1 MSLSAYNPSRRRFLV
16 TGATL
21 AGALVVGFGSSR
33 FADRLGDPAI
43 VPVDNGEIALNAWLK
58 IGMDGI
64 VTVMLPRAEMGQA
77 VHTALPMLVAE
88 ELGVAWAQVRVQA
101 AGVDRVYANVAVV
114 EDGLPLDHRD
124 QSPLVRLTRA
134 GLGMAA
140 QVLQIQVTGGSTSV
154 RDAWLPMR
162 EAGAAARQM
171 LTEAAAERWN
181 LLPEQ
186 LSVED
191 GFVVFKPE
199 QRKASFGTL
208 AAAASRLS
216 PPSRIKLRPAGT
228 HTVIGT
234 SPTRIDTPAKS
245 RGEAGFGIDAR
256 PDGLLY
262 AAIRH
267 APRFDAESYQVDSAA
282 ARAAPGVLDVVR
294 LDGAVAVV
302 AKHYWQALSAS
313 RSIQF
318 AYAEASDLND
328 DEVARQLR
336 EGLSHG
342 YANCYERRGDPD
354 AAERGQSVISAT
366 FAVPYLAHACLEPQN
381 CTARVGKASAELWL
395 GHQAPSFVVGAV
407 ASRLGIAPD
416 DVVLHQEYLG
426 GGFGRRSEV
435 DVVLQAVAVA
445 RQFPDT
451 PVQLIWSREED
462 MQHDFYRPAAMAS
475 MRAVVDDDGRL
486 VSLRQRLA
494 CTSVSRAFVGRLTGK
509 PGPEMPENTNADGAK
524 HVAYDIPNV
533 LVEHAPVD
541 LPVPVGFWRSVG
553 YSQNSFFYEAFLD
566 EVASQ
571 SEQDPLAL
579 RESMLTDRPR
589 HQAVMARLREVSGWR
604 GARPTAGVG
613 RGVAMVESFG
623 SIVALVVDVEAPT
636 PDRIRLRH
644 VHCVVD
650 CGVAVHPGQVQAQM
664 EGGILYGL
672 GAALFSRVNV
682 MDGRVSQQQFSDY
695 PMLRM
700 GQTPPVDVH
709 ILEGSDTPG
718 GAGEPGTPPA
728 APALV
733 NAVFAATGKRFR
745 TLPVIGRELT
755 LV

>member
-114 EDGLPLDHRD
+114 EDGLPLDQRD

-294 LDGAVAVV
+294 LDDAVAVV

-407 ASRLGIAPD
+407 ASAWASLRWWFAS
-416 DVVLHQEYLG
+416 EYLG

-435 DVVLQAVAVA
+435 DVVLQPLLSLTFCAPCTDWSEAHAA
-445 RQFPDT
+445 RFLQAGCHGIHACGGGRRRAPRFIT
-451 PVQLIWSREED
+451 PAPGMYI
-462 MQHDFYRPAAMAS
+462 
-475 MRAVVDDDGRL
+475 
-486 VSLRQRLA
+486 SLP
-494 CTSVSRAFVGRLTGK
+494 CFCGSLTGES
-509 PGPEMPENTNADGAK
+509 GPEMPENTNAERQTCCF
-524 HVAYDIPNV
+524 DIPNV
-533 LVEHAPVD
+533 LVEHACRSRRYLLVSAERRLFAEQLFD
-541 LPVPVGFWRSVG
+541 VPDRRR
-553 YSQNSFFYEAFLD
+553 L
-566 EVASQ
+566 

-589 HQAVMARLREVSGWR
+589 HQAVMARLREVSA
-604 GARPTAGVG
+604 GAVPDPLRRRSGV
-613 RGVAMVESFG
+613 
-623 SIVALVVDVEAPT
+623 
-636 PDRIRLRH
+636 H
-644 VHCVVD
+644 
-650 CGVAVHPGQVQAQM
+650 
-664 EGGILYGL
+664 
-672 GAALFSRVNV
+672 
-682 MDGRVSQQQFSDY
+682 GRVVWQH
-695 PMLRM
+695 RRA
-700 GQTPPVDVH
+700 
-709 ILEGSDTPG
+709 G
-718 GAGEPGTPPA
+718 G
-728 APALV
+728 
-733 NAVFAATGKRFR
+733 
-745 TLPVIGRELT
+745 GR
-755 LV
+755 